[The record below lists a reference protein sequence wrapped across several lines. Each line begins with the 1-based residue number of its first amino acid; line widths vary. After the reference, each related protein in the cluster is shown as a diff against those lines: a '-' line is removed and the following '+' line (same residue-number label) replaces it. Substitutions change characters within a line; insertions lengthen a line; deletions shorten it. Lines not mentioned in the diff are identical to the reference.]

1 MVKNAHHDF
10 PKYHRLM
17 SCFVWPLIQNNDTYF
32 TTTTEQGVPE
42 IWRFFFFFQNNELNI
57 KVGANYFLSVH
68 SLLQSYT
75 TVLTSLSSP
84 PVSPAAPPCRLPVR
98 SLSST
103 QKGCWSPFL
112 EDIPQ
117 STGLPLCLHRTLCS
131 GGCWSEERQDTH
143 LFYGYC
149 VGKMLQRQTA
159 ACSEMSADSDGT
171 WWSKPCRKWALYV
184 WCYVEVWEAKTC
196 S

>member
-1 MVKNAHHDF
+1 MILILQLQQSKEYLKYEDF
-10 PKYHRLM
+10 
-17 SCFVWPLIQNNDTYF
+17 S
-32 TTTTEQGVPE
+32 
-42 IWRFFFFFQNNELNI
+42 FFFQNNELNI

-143 LFYGYC
+143 LFYATVWERCY
-149 VGKMLQRQTA
+149 KDKLQRAVRCLLTVMGRGDQSHA
-159 ACSEMSADSDGT
+159 GSE
-171 WWSKPCRKWALYV
+171 LYMYDV
-184 WCYVEVWEAKTC
+184 M
-196 S
+196 